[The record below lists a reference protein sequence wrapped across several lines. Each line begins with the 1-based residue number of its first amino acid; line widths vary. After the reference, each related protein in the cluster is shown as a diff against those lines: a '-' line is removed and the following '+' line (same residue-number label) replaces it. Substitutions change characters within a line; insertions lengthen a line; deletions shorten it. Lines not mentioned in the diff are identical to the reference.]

1 MKPANALTALAGGLG
16 RHAASVY
23 NSQIGGLRAS
33 RRQAA
38 GSQQLGD
45 LLALVMIDT
54 AAERLNK
61 ERFHDFDRNA
71 E

>member
-1 MKPANALTALAGGLG
+1 MKSANALTALAGGLG
-16 RHAASVY
+16 CHAASVN
-23 NSQIGGLRAS
+23 NSQIGGFRAN

-45 LLALVMIDT
+45 LLAFVMIDL
-54 AAERLNK
+54 APERLNK
-61 ERFHDFDRNA
+61 ERFHDFDRSA